1 MSLGVSVLREWRCL
15 WGPGTEGLWAEQAQ
29 SGDCV
34 HRKVCLELLGGSPE
48 EAALL
53 FNKQIYIF
61 NKDGFIHSGIG

>member
-15 WGPGTEGLWAEQAQ
+15 WGPGTEGLWAVQAQ

-48 EAALL
+48 EAADSWPHGVVCCL
-53 FNKQIYIF
+53 
-61 NKDGFIHSGIG
+61 GVRGG